1 MSPLPAATHF
11 LRCPKY
17 PVALH
22 IHLRAMFNL
31 KIIVASTRPG
41 RKGPAI
47 AKWITEAAQA
57 DPRFSVEVLD
67 LATINLPMM
76 DEPHHPRL
84 QQYQQQHTKDWSAT
98 IGAADAFIFVMPE
111 YNFGYTAP
119 IKNALD
125 FLFNEW
131 AHKPVGLVSYGGI
144 GAGMRA
150 VQLLKPVL
158 VALRL
163 TPAADLPIPFF
174 NKLIDAEG
182 VFHPNE
188 ELTKSATGMLNNLAK
203 WSPVLA
209 QLREPVKQ
217 VG

>member
-1 MSPLPAATHF
+1 MH
-11 LRCPKY
+11 
-17 PVALH
+17 V
-22 IHLRAMFNL
+22 HLRTMFNL
-31 KIIVASTRPG
+31 KIIIASTRPG

-47 AKWITEAAQA
+47 AQWVTETAQA

-67 LATINLPMM
+67 LATINLPLM
-76 DEPHHPRL
+76 DEPNHPRL
-84 QQYQQQHTKDWSAT
+84 QQYQHQHTKDWSAT
-98 IGAADAFIFVMPE
+98 IAAADAFIFVMPE

-125 FLFNEW
+125 YLFNEW

-174 NKLIDAEG
+174 SKLIDAEG
-182 VFHPNE
+182 IFRPTE

-203 WSPVLA
+203 WSPVLS

-217 VG
+217 AG